1 MEDVFTD
8 KDKDAA
14 YKTFAGQRAE
24 LSTVTL
30 DKDGEVREMLA
41 DVLDLVAERK
51 VSKDLDRFWETFMLV
66 VKPDPE
72 LRQKLFHLHQLLK
85 KPSQIYPD
93 LKESERPIPFAWVM
107 TSFEEQL
114 LDFDRDEA
122 GTIEDNLKYY
132 LGINPYKD
140 PNLLPGEGTPTS
152 SECRETSEYLQR
164 MRDEDRERDEDQ
176 KRRKVTFVETKTQEA
191 HASSP

>member
-1 MEDVFTD
+1 
-8 KDKDAA
+8 
-14 YKTFAGQRAE
+14 
-24 LSTVTL
+24 
-30 DKDGEVREMLA
+30 
-41 DVLDLVAERK
+41 
-51 VSKDLDRFWETFMLV
+51 
-66 VKPDPE
+66 
-72 LRQKLFHLHQLLK
+72 
-85 KPSQIYPD
+85 
-93 LKESERPIPFAWVM
+93 M

-191 HASSP
+191 HASFP